1 MAKIKKLKKIKTK
14 LRFEDV
20 CYLIK
25 SLEISQKFTKDKD
38 LNKAFNKLEEK
49 LKAKK
54 YSFIVEMENEYYR
67 DKRQEINS
75 TSISWEYNMDHI
87 DPNVSQQ
94 VRDTYLP
101 F

>member
-1 MAKIKKLKKIKTK
+1 MARIRKLKKIKTK
-14 LRFEDV
+14 LHFEDV

-38 LNKAFNKLEEK
+38 LNKAFDRLEEK

-54 YSFIVEMENEYYR
+54 YSFIVECENEYEKEQRELQKY
-67 DKRQEINS
+67 
-75 TSISWEYNMDHI
+75 SIGYAYNRDHI
-87 DPNVSQQ
+87 DPNVSRQ
-94 VRDTYLP
+94 VKDSYSP